1 MKTKEKAGLW
11 NRLVRSYVTLSYK
24 RPWQPLLLLALSCGG
39 AVYLAKKLNIDTD
52 LRVLLPKDSPS
63 VVALQEAEKRMGST
77 DLFTIA
83 FQANSPE
90 AVGAIQKA
98 VADSLSKW
106 KEVVWV
112 QYDQDRSFFEK
123 HALLYLPTDQL
134 KDLHGRISGMVGED
148 FAKANPLI
156 ESLDDEDAPKPSLKG
171 WPDPESL
178 RRQGLP
184 KDLVDALLSKLQA
197 RGDDSSKSA
206 AADAAVGVMTAGN
219 PDVKPAPKDPP
230 RPDSL
235 KSRLM
240 GWQESKQLWVGVVLA
255 QMNKPSTDAIFAKGI
270 FERGTAMLED
280 MQPKGFAKD
289 MYAAVVGA
297 YRNFDEINQV
307 GGDVVTAGIISFVLM
322 FLLLWFFVRKIANVF
337 LVQIP
342 LFVAMAWTTAMTYL
356 IYQRLTIL
364 TAFILTLIF
373 GLGIEYTVH
382 LYSRWA
388 EENRKGLNTLDAMIA
403 AVQSTGRS
411 LLAGA
416 ATNIFAMLSL
426 QLGHFKGF
434 KEFGIVVS
442 MGITFAMITTWLV
455 MPPLFFQAVKI
466 GDWLLAKVHG
476 RVPRAVVS
484 FFMPSSKVQGGL
496 LLPEMRISPRTLKI
510 MALGAAI
517 FTLGIA
523 FAPATH
529 FENDFANLRGKST
542 TTGISYGRAVGGG
555 RNTSP
560 SVILGKSQEQMRSVH
575 DSLASRYGNP
585 ADSMMQSFAT
595 IQSFVPSAREQE
607 NRLAEMAE
615 ITKLLDA
622 RAFDRVDSSTRADL
636 ELLRRYLNP
645 GSFDFDSLPA
655 WAQRFLSEADGRKG
669 EFGYL
674 YGELAESDALE
685 SGKFQDRFGVL
696 PSSEGKVMVAS
707 SGFLYADVVRMVKN
721 DGVRLA
727 VVTFLFLIL
736 ITWLDMRN
744 WRGVVIS
751 CGFVALSSF
760 WTYKIMGLF
769 GLKLGMFNLVVL
781 PTILSVSV
789 DSVIHLYHRRREL
802 GAGKIGELYR
812 TTGSA
817 VLTGTLNNAF
827 GFLGL
832 CFVSHK
838 GVQTIGFMATLGIG
852 SGLVVMFTILPWL
865 LEVLCP
871 KEPVAE

>member
-1 MKTKEKAGLW
+1 MKNTEHTGLW
-11 NRLVRSYVTLSYK
+11 YRLVRSYVTFSHRK
-24 RPWQPLLLLALSCGG
+24 PWIPLLILGLAFWG
-39 AVYLAKKLNIDTD
+39 AIHLAGKLNIDTD
-52 LRVLLPKDSPS
+52 LRVLLPKGTPS

-83 FQANSPE
+83 FQASSPE
-90 AVGAIQKA
+90 AVGAMQKA
-98 VADSLSKW
+98 VADSLGKW

-134 KDLHGRISGMVGED
+134 QDLQDRISGMIGAD

-184 KDLVDALLSKLQA
+184 RDLVEALLSKLQA
-197 RGDDSSKSA
+197 RGGDSA
-206 AADAAVGVMTAGN
+206 RQAAVVRGTE
-219 PDVKPAPKDPP
+219 PASGAEKEDPP

-235 KSRLM
+235 KTRLM
-240 GWQESKQLWVGVVLA
+240 GWQDSKQVWVGVVLA
-255 QMNKPSTDAIFAKGI
+255 QLNRPSTDAIFAKGI
-270 FERGTAMLED
+270 FERGTAMLDGMHPERYEPG
-280 MQPKGFAKD
+280 MLAK
-289 MYAAVVGA
+289 VVGA
-297 YRNFDEINQV
+297 YRNFSEINQV
-307 GGDVVTAGIISFVLM
+307 SGDIITAGIISFILM
-322 FLLLWFFVRKIANVF
+322 FVLLWFFVRKVANVF

-342 LFVAMAWTTAMTYL
+342 LFVAMAWTTAATYL
-356 IYQRLTIL
+356 IYHRLTIL

-388 EENRKGLNTLDAMIA
+388 EENRKGLNPLDAMIE

-455 MPPLFFQAVKI
+455 IPPLFFLAVRI
-466 GDWLLAKVHG
+466 GEGLLGKVHG
-476 RVPRAVVS
+476 KVPRMVVS
-484 FFMPSSKVQGGL
+484 FFLPSSSVKGGL
-496 LLPEMRISPRTLKI
+496 LLPNFRLNIGTLK
-510 MALGAAI
+510 ALAIGAVVFTVAI
-517 FTLGIA
+517 S
-523 FAPATH
+523 FAPMTH
-529 FENDFANLRGKST
+529 FENDFAKLRGKST
-542 TTGISYGRAVGGG
+542 STGISYGRAVGAG

-560 SVILGKSQEQMRSVH
+560 SIILGKSQEQMRSVH
-575 DSLASRYGNP
+575 DSLASRYGSP
-585 ADSMMQSFAT
+585 ADSMMKSFAT
-595 IQSFVPSAREQE
+595 IQSFVPSSAEQVK
-607 NRLAEMAE
+607 RMAVMDE

-622 RAFDRVDSSTRADL
+622 RALDRVDSSARADL

-645 GSFDFDSLPA
+645 GTFDFDSLPA
-655 WAQRFLSEADGRKG
+655 WAQRFLTEADGSKG
-669 EFGYL
+669 KFGYL
-674 YGELAESDALE
+674 YGELQESDALE
-685 SGKFQDRFGVL
+685 SGKFQDRFGTV
-696 PSSEGKVMVAS
+696 PSKDGPVMVAS
-707 SGFLYADVVRMVKN
+707 SGFIYADVVRMVKN
-721 DGVRLA
+721 DGPRLA
-727 VVTFLFLIL
+727 IVTFLFLIL
-736 ITWLDMRN
+736 ITWLDMRS
-744 WRGVVIS
+744 WKGVLIS
-751 CGFVALSSF
+751 CGFVALSSY
-760 WTYKIMGLF
+760 WTFKIMGLL

-789 DSVIHLYHRRREL
+789 DSVIHLYHRRMEL
-802 GAGKIGELYR
+802 GAGRIGELYH

-832 CFVSHK
+832 CFVTHK
-838 GVQTIGFMATLGIG
+838 GMQTIGFMATLGIG

-871 KEPVAE
+871 KEPVEG